1 MLSTDTNEI
10 IWQYSTTRIVD
21 TTGDTGFLLL
31 NIVTTAVKTV
41 VTDYV
46 PIAKLAN
53 YQAFVAL
60 PHGQYS
66 KLHRTDMDEGVVYK
80 ILKEAATEEEAA
92 AEAQ

>member
-1 MLSTDTNEI
+1 MTNN
-10 IWQYSTTRIVD
+10 
-21 TTGDTGFLLL
+21 TGDTGFLLL

-80 ILKEAATEEEAA
+80 VLKEAATDD
-92 AEAQ
+92 Q